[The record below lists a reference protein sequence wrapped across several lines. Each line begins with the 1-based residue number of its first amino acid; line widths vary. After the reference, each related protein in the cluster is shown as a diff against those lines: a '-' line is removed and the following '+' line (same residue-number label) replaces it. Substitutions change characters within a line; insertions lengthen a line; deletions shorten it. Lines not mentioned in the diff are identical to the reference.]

1 LFRRREPAQR
11 WKLILVPHTHWD
23 REWYLPF
30 QEFRA
35 VLVEAVDG
43 LLDLM
48 SAGPEFRY
56 FTLDGQTIILEDYLE
71 VRPEREE
78 ELKQR
83 IQEGRILVGPW
94 YIMPDEFL
102 VSGESLIR
110 NYMEGQRIAAR
121 FGPSMKVGYLPDTFG
136 HIAQMPQLLKGLGLD
151 SAVLWRG
158 VGREIEKNEALW
170 EAPDGSAV
178 LLEYTP
184 VGYANAALLPKAP
197 DPLMERLAHIREQL
211 EPRATTNY
219 LLLMNG
225 DDHMHPQRDL
235 PPIIQEANRRL
246 RDADV
251 IYGTLPIFLDGMRAA
266 ASESGVE
273 YEKIEGELRS
283 CETAHLLA
291 GVLSSRMEIK
301 QRNFNCETLLERWA
315 EPFSSFAALLPR
327 DRVPVQTRSTA
338 PALLRL
344 AWRYLLKN
352 QPHDSICGCSI
363 DQVHQEMQTRYDSCE
378 QIGNRVLDGALEAIA
393 NATDSESELKRQV
406 GEGLVAVFNSEAGPR
421 TDFAEATAQLPGE
434 PGDVSL
440 VGPDGRT
447 VPYQVLH
454 DQQVEIASSTLRR
467 SEIQGY
473 LRLAGPGRDWPRWK
487 LRILEKI
494 IRTARRDRLPHLVVD
509 DMDVVPGTDPSTV
522 EVAVEVTAGREHNY
536 DTLSAGLRQLSSL
549 VDRGDAQLFRLRIRR
564 RDQFQIGF
572 VASGVPASGM
582 KLFHFEATPPPR
594 RAPLHNHG
602 EATIENEFL
611 SLQVSPEDGT
621 ARLIDRET
629 GAIFWGL
636 NGFVDVGD
644 AGDEYT
650 FSPPAHDLIVEGP
663 DGPPRI
669 VMEETGPARQR
680 VRIEM
685 GLRLPRALSEDR
697 QSRSGETVL
706 CEVVSQLSLYP
717 GVPRVDVHTTVTN
730 RAADHRLRVR
740 FPTQLDARFSHADGQ
755 FAVIHRPIAFPPPSS
770 GWVEKPTTSSP
781 QLTFVDLTDGESGLM
796 IANRGLPE
804 YDVEQTAKGPCLD
817 VTLLRCVGWLS
828 RDDLSTRT
836 GAAGPLLPTPGAQM
850 PGIHGFDYSI
860 IPHAGEWSRAM
871 NQACWF
877 ARPLRSR
884 WTGRH
889 AGPIGP
895 DLSFLALSPFS
906 LEISAVKQAYDGSG
920 ALIVRL
926 YNLLDT
932 AVEGTLTSFF
942 PLESAELCNLAE
954 LAGEEL
960 PLQDPHTL
968 RFQARGNSIVT
979 LRLFPSPTP

>member
-1 LFRRREPAQR
+1 MFLRREPTR
-11 WKLILVPHTHWD
+11 NWKLILVPHTHWD

-35 VLVEAVDG
+35 VLVEAVDS
-43 LLDLM
+43 LLDIM
-48 SAGPEFRY
+48 SANPEFRY

-71 VRPEREE
+71 VRPERED
-78 ELKQR
+78 ELKRR

-94 YIMPDEFL
+94 YVMPDEFL

-110 NYMEGQRIAAR
+110 NYLEGQRTAAR
-121 FGPSMKVGYLPDTFG
+121 FGSSMDVGYLPDTFG
-136 HIAQMPQLLKGLGLD
+136 HIAQMPQLLRGLGMD
-151 SAVLWRG
+151 TTVLWRG
-158 VGREIEKNEALW
+158 VGKAIQKSEASW
-170 EAPDGSAV
+170 VAPDGSSV

-184 VGYANAALLPKAP
+184 VGYANAALLPTAS
-197 DPLMERLAHIREQL
+197 DPLMERLSHIREQL
-211 EPRATTNY
+211 EPHATTNF

-235 PPIIQEANRRL
+235 PAIIQEANRRL
-246 RDADV
+246 RDAELV
-251 IYGTLPIFLDGMRAA
+251 LGTLPIFLDGMKAAAA
-266 ASESGVE
+266 ASGVE
-273 YEKIEGELRS
+273 LETIEGELRS

-315 EPFSSFAALLPR
+315 EPFTNFAALLPR
-327 DRVPVQTRSTA
+327 DPAAEQPRSTA

-378 QIGNRVLDGALEAIA
+378 QIGNRVLDRAVEAIA
-393 NATDSESELKRQV
+393 AATDSEAILGNRE
-406 GEGLVAVFNSEAGPR
+406 GEGAVTVFNSEEGPR
-421 TDFAEATAQLPGE
+421 TDFVEATAQLPGE
-434 PGDVSL
+434 PGEVAL
-440 VGPDGRT
+440 VAPDGSV
-447 VPYQVLH
+447 VPYQVLRG
-454 DQQVEIASSTLRR
+454 QQVELASSTLRR

-494 IRTARRDRLPHLVVD
+494 VKTALRDRLPQLVVD

-522 EVAVEVTAGREHNY
+522 DVAVEVKAGREHNY
-536 DTLSAGLRQLSSL
+536 DALSTGLRQLSSL

-564 RDQFQIGF
+564 RDQFHVGF
-572 VASGVPASGM
+572 VAPRVPAHGL
-582 KLFHFEATPPPR
+582 KLFRFEVAAPPR
-594 RAPLHNHG
+594 HTPLHNHG
-602 EATIENEFL
+602 EATIENESL

-636 NGFVDVGD
+636 NSFVDVGD

-650 FSPPAHDLIVEGP
+650 YSPPTHDRIVEGP
-663 DGPPRI
+663 DAPPSI
-669 VMEETGPARQR
+669 VLEESGPARQR

-685 GLRLPRALSEDR
+685 ELRLPKGLSEDR
-697 QSRSGETVL
+697 QSRAEETVL
-706 CEVVSQLSLYP
+706 CRVVSRFSIYP

-730 RAADHRLRVR
+730 RASDHRLRVR

-755 FAVIHRPIAFPPPSS
+755 FAVIHRPIAFPPPSE
-770 GWVEKPTTSSP
+770 GWVEKPTTSNP
-781 QLTFVDLTDGESGLM
+781 QLNFVDLSDGESGLM

-804 YDVEQTAKGPCLD
+804 YEVEQMAKGPCLS
-817 VTLLRCVGWLS
+817 VTLLRCIGWLS

-850 PGIHGFDYSI
+850 PGIHSFDYSI
-860 IPHAGEWSRAM
+860 IPHAGEWD
-871 NQACWF
+871 QAASQAFWF

-889 AGPIGP
+889 PGPIGQEA
-895 DLSFLALSPFS
+895 SFLALSPSS
-906 LEISAVKQAYDGSG
+906 LQLSAVKQADDGSDT
-920 ALIVRL
+920 LIVRL
-926 YNLLDT
+926 YNML
-932 AVEGTLTSFF
+932 
-942 PLESAELCNLAE
+942 
-954 LAGEEL
+954 
-960 PLQDPHTL
+960 
-968 RFQARGNSIVT
+968 
-979 LRLFPSPTP
+979 